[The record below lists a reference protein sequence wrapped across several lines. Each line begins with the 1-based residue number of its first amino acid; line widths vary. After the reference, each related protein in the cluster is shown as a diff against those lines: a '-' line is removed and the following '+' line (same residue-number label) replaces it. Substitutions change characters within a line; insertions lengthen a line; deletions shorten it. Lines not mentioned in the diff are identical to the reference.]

1 MENQFKMKKLLVT
14 LGIITLVG
22 CANPNETAVNAV
34 DSLHTDSTLV
44 DSVKVDTL
52 K

>member
-1 MENQFKMKKLLVT
+1 MKKLLVT
-14 LGIITLVG
+14 LGIITLIG
-22 CANPNETAVNAV
+22 CANPTETAIDAA

-44 DSVKVDTL
+44 DSVKVDSVKVDTL

>member
-1 MENQFKMKKLLVT
+1 MKKLLV
-14 LGIITLVG
+14 LVG
-22 CANPNETAVNAV
+22 TVTLIGCSNPNTTAVNAV